1 MDKIT
6 DEEIQKI
13 IDEATMFADN
23 CENGLKEMDAMK
35 EGKEFLLEQYKTN
48 KHWFREEPG
57 RVTVEDVI
65 KMAFEFGW
73 ASKRQYDYDQSKN

>member
-1 MDKIT
+1 METTSKED
-6 DEEIQKI
+6 IQKI
-13 IDEATMFADN
+13 LDDAEKFADN
-23 CENGLKEMDAMK
+23 CENGLKELDAMK
-35 EGKEFLLEQYKTN
+35 EGKQFLLDQYKTN

-73 ASKRQYDYDQSKN
+73 SSKRQFDYEQSKK